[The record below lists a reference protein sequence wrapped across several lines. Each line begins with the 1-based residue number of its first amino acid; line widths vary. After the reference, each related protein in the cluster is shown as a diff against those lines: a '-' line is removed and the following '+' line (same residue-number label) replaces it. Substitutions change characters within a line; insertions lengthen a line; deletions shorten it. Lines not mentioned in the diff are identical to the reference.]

1 VTGVQ
6 TCALPIFCGSSSGA
20 NPIFTKVTKQLAT
33 LLAEKN
39 ITMVFGGGSVGLMG
53 ALADQ
58 TIASN
63 GVSIGVIPEK
73 LQDLELGHPDITKMY
88 VVDSMHTRK
97 EKMAEL
103 SDAFVALAGGMGTI
117 EEITEMFTLTQL
129 GYFQKPCILLNTNG
143 FYDHFIAFMDAMVEH
158 KFLKKAHR
166 EMMLIANTPEE
177 VISFLENHQVNYIPK
192 WQ

>member
-1 VTGVQ
+1 MKSV
-6 TCALPIFCGSSSGA
+6 AIFCGSSSGV
-20 NPIFTKVTKQLAT
+20 NPIFTKVTKQLAV

-39 ITMVFGGGSVGLMG
+39 ISMVFGGGSVGLMG
-53 ALADQ
+53 AIADQ
-58 TIASN
+58 TIASK
-63 GVSIGVIPEK
+63 GISIGVIPEK
-73 LQDLELGHPDITKMY
+73 LQDLELGHPGITKMY
-88 VVDSMHTRK
+88 IVDSMHTRK

-129 GYFQKPCILLNTNG
+129 GYFNKPCILLNTDG
-143 FYDHFIAFMDAMVEH
+143 YYDHFIAFMDTMVEN

-166 EMMLIANTPEE
+166 AMMLVASTPDE
-177 VISFLENHQVNYIPK
+177 VISLLENHQPNYIPK

>member
-1 VTGVQ
+1 MKSV
-6 TCALPIFCGSSSGA
+6 AIFCGSSSGSD
-20 NPIFTKVTKQLAT
+20 PIFTKVTKQLAI
-33 LLAEKN
+33 LLAKKG

-53 ALADQ
+53 AIADQ

-63 GVSIGVIPEK
+63 GISIGVIPER
-73 LQDLELGHPDITKMY
+73 LQDMELGHPNITKMY

-129 GYFQKPCILLNTNG
+129 GYFKKPCILLNTNG
-143 FYDHFIAFMDAMVEH
+143 FYDHFIAFMDNMVTN
-158 KFLKKAHR
+158 KFLKQAHR
-166 EMMLIANTPEE
+166 DMMLVANTPEE
-177 VISFLENHQVNYIPK
+177 IINLLENHRVDYIPK